1 MPSPRLTQAEIDL
14 RNHTILEGL
23 KSGKRLT
30 DLATDMRVNVRT
42 VARWVRIMKSEG
54 QAIPDVDISISAKPR
69 NQRNSIES
77 RMDAIHQM
85 QQAGYSVKEMASVL
99 GISTRYVSKHMAML
113 DGREWKRK
121 KSKTY
126 LEQNRESKCCT
137 LCGLRFNPVLRDFSS
152 SKCEACYQYL
162 LQKMTCKTCGK
173 VFVDQS
179 RGLKDKRAECWTC
192 KPSLNDLSEK
202 LPRIWRD
209 ERWFSMFRQHEEG
222 CMVCGSERALTRDGR
237 FCSWEH
243 DPDFLDDDEA
253 EALLAQHWKQYAI
266 K

>member
-1 MPSPRLTQAEIDL
+1 MPAARLTQAEIEL
-14 RNHTILEGL
+14 RNQTILEGL
-23 KSGKRLT
+23 QSGKRLT
-30 DLATDMRVNVRT
+30 DLATDLRVNVRT

-54 QAIPDVDISISAKPR
+54 QAIPDVDISISDKPR

-77 RMDAIHQM
+77 RLESIHQM

-113 DGREWKRK
+113 DGRQWKK
-121 KSKTY
+121 PVSKTY
-126 LEQNRESKCCT
+126 LEQNRESKNCT

-202 LPRIWRD
+202 LPRMWRD
-209 ERWFSMFRQHEEG
+209 ERWFQMFRQHQEG
-222 CMVCGSERALTRDGR
+222 CMVCGSQRALTRDGR

-253 EALLAQHWKQYAI
+253 EALLVQYWKQYAI